1 MGRRRAGRSEA
12 GSGADLAGLTGP
24 PAAGRFRRVP
34 DGRAERSGRA
44 PHGDVS
50 FGRNQQV
57 HDASVTARP
66 ARVRGFRGLSVILA
80 LGVVCLSALPA
91 MAQAGRASIPEGLI
105 SKPSELT
112 PDEVR
117 QVRTYVSEHLPRLT
131 AENIDHRRAARREL
145 RRPLTAR
152 GVTVSF
158 RLAYSAQLVPELRR
172 LADNQDRGVAT
183 VALLLAGE
191 LATSPASQLAIERLA
206 SEDEVVRYAAASSL
220 GETLRV
226 AADGAPAMN
235 EQQLTNLVNR
245 LGERLASEE
254 NPLVLDRVIRSIGA
268 GATNQRREFANL
280 RNAATRVLGDRLAE
294 RVQNAEAERPNAEME
309 LSMLR
314 GAETVFASVNRGTL
328 SPEAL
333 RASGLLSGQLIAYA
347 ERRLNAG
354 GLSSE
359 EVQRLQQIVGASENV
374 VVFSWSLLDPRAQR
388 RQFGLRDAMGA
399 DGRRDRFRTAADQV
413 IGAQGVLVRPPFEFS
428 TGQFPR

>member
-1 MGRRRAGRSEA
+1 M
-12 GSGADLAGLTGP
+12 
-24 PAAGRFRRVP
+24 
-34 DGRAERSGRA
+34 
-44 PHGDVS
+44 
-50 FGRNQQV
+50 

-112 PDEVR
+112 QDEVR
-117 QVRTYVSEHLPRLT
+117 QVRTYVNEHLPRLT

-158 RLAYSAQLVPELRR
+158 RLAYSSQLVPELRR
-172 LADNQDRGVAT
+172 LADNEDRGVAT
-183 VALLLAGE
+183 IALLLAGE
-191 LATSPASQLAIERLA
+191 LATSPAAQLAIERLA
-206 SEDEVVRYAAASSL
+206 SEDEVVRYAAASSM

-226 AADGAPAMN
+226 AAEGAPAMN

-245 LGERLASEE
+245 LGERLQSEE

-280 RNAATRVLGDRLAE
+280 RNAATRLLGDRLAE
-294 RVQNAEAERPNAEME
+294 RVQNADAARPNAEME

-314 GAETVFASVNRGTL
+314 GAETVFASVNRGAL

-347 ERRLNAG
+347 DRRLNAG
-354 GLSSE
+354 GGLNSD

-374 VVFSWSLLDPRAQR
+374 VVFAWSLLDPRAQR

-399 DGRRDRFRTAADQV
+399 EGRRDRFRTAADQV